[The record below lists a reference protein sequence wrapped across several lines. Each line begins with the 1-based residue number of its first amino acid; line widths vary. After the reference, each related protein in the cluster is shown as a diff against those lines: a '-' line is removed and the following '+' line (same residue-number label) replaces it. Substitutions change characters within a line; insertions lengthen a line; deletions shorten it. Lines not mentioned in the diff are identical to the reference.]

1 MSPLSCELCGG
12 RDATL
17 HVRVAPATFS
27 SRIDRFDVLRCVQC
41 GLATMSPY
49 PTRDDLRELYVERG
63 LFSEVHDNPNRGRLG
78 FRRLEPLYAR
88 YGAYYLFVA
97 RRCLRLHREANP
109 PRVLDVGCSTG
120 RLLSAFSE
128 LEPSAELVGLDVDPR
143 AKERAPEGLRD
154 AIVVGSLEDLPVG
167 GLFDIITLC
176 FVIEHVAEML
186 PPLRRAV
193 ELLAPG
199 GVLMVSTPDLDS
211 PKARQQGARWRLID
225 DPVSPVGHVRWFGRD
240 TLDRLGA
247 ELGLRT
253 ERITRRGEVL
263 YHLPR
268 PAQSLLRRTL
278 GTVEMPT
285 GRRFIRNYQL
295 RLLWATLLDGPA
307 SGWLGWGDCLYGFFR
322 KPGGA

>member
-1 MSPLSCELCGG
+1 M
-12 RDATL
+12 
-17 HVRVAPATFS
+17 
-27 SRIDRFDVLRCVQC
+27 
-41 GLATMSPY
+41 
-49 PTRDDLRELYVERG
+49 
-63 LFSEVHDNPNRGRLG
+63 
-78 FRRLEPLYAR
+78 
-88 YGAYYLFVA
+88 
-97 RRCLRLHREANP
+97 
-109 PRVLDVGCSTG
+109 
-120 RLLSAFSE
+120 
-128 LEPSAELVGLDVDPR
+128 
-143 AKERAPEGLRD
+143 
-154 AIVVGSLEDLPVG
+154 
-167 GLFDIITLC
+167 
-176 FVIEHVAEML
+176 
-186 PPLRRAV
+186 
-193 ELLAPG
+193 
-199 GVLMVSTPDLDS
+199 
-211 PKARQQGARWRLID
+211 ID